1 MEVVMGSVKLIANY
15 VAVALSCVAAFLFMG
30 GYGVWDWTLLIGTF
44 AVMKLAGWSDWPWG
58 QG

>member
-1 MEVVMGSVKLIANY
+1 MGSVKLIANY